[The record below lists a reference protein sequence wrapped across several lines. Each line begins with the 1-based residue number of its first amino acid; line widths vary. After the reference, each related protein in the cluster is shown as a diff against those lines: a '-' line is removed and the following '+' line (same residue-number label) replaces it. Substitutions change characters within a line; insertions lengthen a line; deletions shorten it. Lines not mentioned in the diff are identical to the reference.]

1 MALALLATDPLEHVV
16 QHTLVQKPA
25 DLGFLTPHKVV
36 TVFSDQI
43 LTMIFAAL
51 LLIVFVPLFI
61 KRRRGSDEVGSHV
74 PAGPGN
80 LIEAICEY
88 LRKEV
93 VEPNLHEHSDR
104 FVKYIWTVFFFVLIN
119 NVMGLIPF
127 TSVSKVFGL
136 HFGGTPTG
144 NVWVTGTLATMTFGM
159 MVVNGL
165 RLGGKE
171 YLSHFSP
178 GPLWLAPL
186 LVPLEILGLFTR
198 AFALAIRLFAN
209 MFAGHVLLAVLLS
222 FILGAGSTKGAAA
235 GIGVAIPVVLG
246 SVAINLL
253 EIFVAFLQAFI
264 FTFLTALFIGQ
275 SVVFHHGSDHSD
287 HSDPSSHRAEASAH

>member
-36 TVFSDQI
+36 TIFSDQI

-51 LLIVFVPLFI
+51 LLMIFVPMFVK
-61 KRRRGSDEVGSHV
+61 KRRGTDEVGRHV

-88 LRKEV
+88 IRKEV
-93 VEPNLHEHSDR
+93 AEPNLHEHSDR
-104 FVKYIWTVFFFVLIN
+104 FVKYLWTIFFFVLIN

-127 TSVSKVFGL
+127 AAVSKFAGF

-144 NVWVTGTLATMTFGM
+144 NVWVTGTLALMTFCM

-186 LVPLEILGLFTR
+186 LVPLEILGLFTK

-209 MFAGHVLLAVLLS
+209 MFAGHVLLAVLLG
-222 FILGAGSTKGAAA
+222 FILSAGAAS
-235 GIGVAIPVVLG
+235 GVAVGLGVAVPVVIG

-275 SVVFHHGSDHSD
+275 SVVFHHGPDHG
-287 HSDPSSHRAEASAH
+287 HGAEAQAH

>member
-25 DLGFLTPHKVV
+25 DLGFLTPHKVI

-51 LLIVFVPLFI
+51 LLIVFVPLFV
-61 KRRRGSDEVGSHV
+61 KRRRGVDEVGRHV

-80 LIEAICEY
+80 LIEALCEY

-104 FVKYIWTVFFFVLIN
+104 FVKYLWTIFFFILVN
-119 NVMGLIPF
+119 NLMGLIPF
-127 TSVSKVFGL
+127 AAVSKLGGL

-144 NVWVTGTLATMTFGM
+144 NVWVTATLAVMTFGM

-209 MFAGHVLLAVLLS
+209 MFAGHVLLAVLLG
-222 FILGAGSTKGAAA
+222 FILSAGAAMGMGG
-235 GIGVAIPVVLG
+235 GIAVAIPVVIG

-264 FTFLTALFIGQ
+264 FTFLTALFLGQ
-275 SVVFHHGSDHSD
+275 SVVFHHGADHGA
-287 HSDPSSHRAEASAH
+287 PSEHGAEAHSH